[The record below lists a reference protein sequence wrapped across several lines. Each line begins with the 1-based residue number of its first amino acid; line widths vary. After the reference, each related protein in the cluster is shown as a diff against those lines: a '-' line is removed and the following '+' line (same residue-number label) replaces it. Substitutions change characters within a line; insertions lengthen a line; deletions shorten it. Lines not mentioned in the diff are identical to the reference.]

1 MQFPEITTS
10 EVFAK
15 IPYESIEKVSE
26 NAWNEALL
34 SLGNCRIDSQKKLGS
49 GRFDAL
55 VRYYDERGDNYVWIL
70 VEYKRDGKA
79 NSDIKAICQL
89 LMYLGNFFYDVS
101 LEGTDNFAGIIVA
114 SSDYFYFI
122 PRKNILGIMEK
133 FEYIWRKHFRVRPCD
148 AHKEYE
154 IYDFVRESWSDIIR
168 DSVRVQRYDKNIR
181 LDELIKSIYKE
192 WNLQ

>member
-1 MQFPEITTS
+1 MEFPEITTS

-15 IPYESIEKVSE
+15 IPFGSIEKVSE

-34 SLGNCRIDSQKKLGS
+34 SLGNCRIESQKVLGS

-55 VRYYDERGDNYVWIL
+55 VRYYNERGNNYVWML

-79 NSDIKAICQL
+79 DSSTKAICQL

-101 LEGTDNFAGIIVA
+101 LEGTDNFAGIIAA

-122 PRKNILGIMEK
+122 PRRNILRVMEN

-154 IYDFVRESWSDIIR
+154 IYNFVRESWSDIIR
-168 DSVRVQRYDKNIR
+168 DSIRIRRYENGKR
-181 LDELIKSIYKE
+181 LDEIIKSIYEE
-192 WNLQ
+192 WNLL